1 MAATMMILNNFID
14 RVARGQTDLDAGLTV
29 RGMLLGSGYTPSQA
43 HTSRADLTS
52 EVTGTGYSAGGGT
65 ASVTVTTVGG
75 SNLTRLTLGSIIW
88 NATGGALTGRKVA
101 YYVSRGGAASG
112 DELICVVSETADVTA
127 TNDNWTA
134 AAQTIEFQ
142 NQNAA

>member
-1 MAATMMILNNFID
+1 MAASMFIYNNIID

-29 RGMLLGSGYTPSQA
+29 RGMLLASGYTRNQA
-43 HTSRADLTS
+43 HTSRADLTN
-52 EVTGTGYSAGGGT
+52 EVTGTGYTAGGGT
-65 ASVTVTTVGG
+65 ASVTVATVGG
-75 SNLTRLTLGSIIW
+75 SNLTRLTLGSIVW
-88 NATGGALTGRKVA
+88 NATGGALTGRQVA

-112 DELICVVSETADVTA
+112 DELICVVYESADVTA

-134 AAQTIEFQ
+134 AAQVIEFQ